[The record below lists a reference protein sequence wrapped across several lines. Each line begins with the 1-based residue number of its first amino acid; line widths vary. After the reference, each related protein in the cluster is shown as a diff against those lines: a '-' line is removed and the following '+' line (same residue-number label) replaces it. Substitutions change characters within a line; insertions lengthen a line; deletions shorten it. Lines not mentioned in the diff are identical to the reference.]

1 MKKELQEKTE
11 EVISLRAKGDEIT
24 NLEQQILQLKQQ
36 IEERKLKE
44 KQLEATI
51 TALNMQF
58 TP

>member
-11 EVISLRAKGDEIT
+11 EVITLRAKEDEAVKT
-24 NLEQQILQLKQQ
+24 EEQILQLKSQ
-36 IEERKLKE
+36 IEEWKLKE